1 MTMPSRG
8 MDWNTERGHVTGS
21 GRHIHEQVVA
31 VPQHVGPELL
41 HHAGDDRAPPD
52 DRVRLIG
59 QQQVGA
65 HHLDAGF
72 GGHGIQARLAA
83 HGLAVDAEGLGDGGA
98 GDVGVQDAHLVAPP
112 AHGDRQLA
120 GDHGLAHAA
129 LAGHDAEHF
138 ADVGLGMVLLQQGLG
153 LLPLAAALAAGGAVM
168 GTFTHSTVIS
178 FFAFA

>member
-1 MTMPSRG
+1 MT
-8 MDWNTERGHVTGS
+8 
-21 GRHIHEQVVA
+21 
-31 VPQHVGPELL
+31 GP
-41 HHAGDDRAPPD
+41 PPD

-72 GGHGIQARLAA
+72 GHHGIQPRLTA

-98 GDVGVQDAHLVAPP
+98 GDVGVQDAHLVAPA

-120 GDHGLAHAA
+120 GDHGFAHAA

-168 GTFTHSTVIS
+168 GAFAHNTDIS
-178 FFAFA
+178 FFRFRVI